1 MPDMRKVIIAIA
13 LLLAIAL
20 VYFSFGELEN
30 ILKTLQ
36 QSDLRFLI
44 AAFALALVWL
54 YNLGVT
60 FRSLYRLVGLHD
72 DSRHLMLVVI
82 VANFVNVIAPSAGI
96 GGMAVFIDD
105 AKRRNHSSGKV
116 TFVGALFTLLD
127 YAAFICVLALGWVV
141 LIRRNNL
148 HTGEITASMILLAI
162 ALALAFF
169 FYLGYRSADEMGRA
183 LAWVARLLNRIV
195 RPFLHREYLREKQAY
210 IFAEEFAEGVSAI
223 KGRTKELLWPF
234 LFSLNSK
241 AILIC
246 ILALTFLSYKTP
258 FSVGTLVGGFS
269 IAYLFVIVSP
279 TPAGLGIVE
288 GAMPLALSSLRVQW
302 EAAVLITL
310 TYRAV
315 TFWFP
320 LAIGAVVFR
329 FLQKKPKE
337 QVSAEN
343 EPEELGDGT
352 TKKQTPDD

>member
-1 MPDMRKVIIAIA
+1 MKKIIFAIV
-13 LLLAIAL
+13 LLLGVAL

-30 ILKTLQ
+30 TLITLQ

-44 AAFALALVWL
+44 AAFALSLVWL
-54 YNLGVT
+54 FNLGVT
-60 FRSLYRLVGLHD
+60 FRSLYRLVGLED
-72 DSRHLMLVVI
+72 DSRHLMLVV
-82 VANFVNVIAPSAGI
+82 VAANFVNVIAPSAGI

-116 TFVGALFTLLD
+116 TVVGALFVLFD
-127 YAAFICVLALGWVV
+127 YAAFICVLALGWAV

-148 HTGEITASMILLAI
+148 HASEITASMILLVV
-162 ALALAFF
+162 ALAMAFF
-169 FYLGYRSADEMGRA
+169 FYLGYRSAAEMGRA
-183 LAWVARLLNRIV
+183 LAWASRLINRVV
-195 RPFLHREYLREKQAY
+195 RPFIHREYLQERHAY
-210 IFAEEFAEGVSAI
+210 VFAEEFAEGVSAI
-223 KGRTKELLWPF
+223 KGRTKKLLWPF
-234 LFSLNSK
+234 LFALNSK

-246 ILALTFLSYKTP
+246 ILAMTFLSYGTP

-302 EAAVLITL
+302 EAALLITL

-320 LAIGAVVFR
+320 LAVGAAAFR
-329 FLQKKPKE
+329 ILQRAPK
-337 QVSAEN
+337 
-343 EPEELGDGT
+343 
-352 TKKQTPDD
+352 KKQQLEEAEGAESQASRPPHRKGK